1 MTPRMEEA
9 STGAPP
15 SLAMV
20 TGTPFSATALTKV
33 AAGRAW
39 RPTLEAMVAVTWAM
53 ELLLTG
59 MEPTAMVR
67 HLRLRADAG
76 DQPAADCAFTLPD
89 FRGPWRLTEEQ

>member
-1 MTPRMEEA
+1 MTTSPKPAPSVITPRMEEA

-33 AAGRAW
+33 AAARAW
-39 RPTLEAMVAVTWAM
+39 RPTLEAIVAVTWAR

-59 MEPTAMVR
+59 REPAATAE
-67 HLRLRADAG
+67 HPRLCADAR
-76 DQPAADCAFTLPD
+76 PA
-89 FRGPWRLTEEQ
+89 GG